1 MIGKRFL
8 FLMAIALMP
17 IMGCS
22 GGGAAVTY
30 YVLQAAAI
38 LPTAPTPLNV
48 DIGVGPV
55 VLPDYLERDTLV
67 TRVSRN
73 QLSVHQQHRW
83 AGSLQNEILRVLTIN
98 LKAACPGAEVRSH
111 PWSGPDKPDLRFR
124 LSILQFDGS
133 PAGHVDL
140 KVAWTVEKDLD
151 TVLRRETQLRQDIDG
166 DDLEAYAAAMGYA
179 LAGLAREM
187 AKDVIQMAESAS
199 KH

>member
-1 MIGKRFL
+1 MIGKRFS
-8 FLMAIALMP
+8 FLMAIALMA

-30 YVLQAAAI
+30 YTLQPAAA

-55 VLPDYLERDTLV
+55 VLPDYLDRDTLV

-83 AGSLQNEILRVLTIN
+83 AGSLKNEILRVLTIN
-98 LKAACPGAEVRSH
+98 LKAACPGAGVRSH
-111 PWSGPDKPDLRFR
+111 PWSGPGKPDLRFR
-124 LSILQFDGS
+124 LSILQFDG
-133 PAGHVDL
+133 PRAGHVDL
-140 KVAWTVEKDLD
+140 KVAWTVESDLGPA
-151 TVLRRETQLRQDIDG
+151 LRRETQLRQEIDG

-179 LAGLAREM
+179 LAGLAGEM
-187 AKDVIQMAESAS
+187 AKDVIRITETVST
-199 KH
+199 H

>member
-1 MIGKRFL
+1 MIGKRFS
-8 FLMAIALMP
+8 FLMAIALMS

-30 YVLQAAAI
+30 YTLQPAAT
-38 LPTAPTPLNV
+38 LPTAPAPLNV

-98 LKAACPGAEVRSH
+98 LKAACPGAGVRSH
-111 PWSGPDKPDLRFR
+111 PWSGPNKPDLRFR
-124 LSILQFDGS
+124 LSILQFDGA

-140 KVAWTVEKDLD
+140 KVAWTVENDLG

-179 LAGLAREM
+179 LAGLTREM